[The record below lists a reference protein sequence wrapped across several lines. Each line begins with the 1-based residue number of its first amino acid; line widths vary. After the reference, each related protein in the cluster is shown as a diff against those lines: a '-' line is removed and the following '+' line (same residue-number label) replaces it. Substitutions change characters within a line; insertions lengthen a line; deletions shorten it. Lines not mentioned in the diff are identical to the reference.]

1 MQADILCNGRGL
13 DFTTGAWETGHDQ
26 GRGTLMADEGD
37 KCSTY
42 STSTSLVYNSEV
54 PMLLNCK
61 RFNEKNRIW
70 LHQISKNKEESKKKR
85 KLELKIVKWSHKHYP
100 IKLNTTSKL
109 PTSIPL
115 LQDAHTTIKV
125 LQHFAGCVNLTK
137 GWSFDSRGYW
147 QKAAAQAA
155 VGSNFHS
162 RLGLHKATCPHMSK
176 YIWFR

>member
-1 MQADILCNGRGL
+1 MGNRPRPGTGDLNGR
-13 DFTTGAWETGHDQ
+13 W
-26 GRGTLMADEGD
+26 GRQMFHLFHLHFF
-37 KCSTY
+37 
-42 STSTSLVYNSEV
+42 SLQLWGSHVVKLQAIQWKKSDLTASNQQ
-54 PMLLNCK
+54 K
-61 RFNEKNRIW
+61 QRRK
-70 LHQISKNKEESKKKR
+70 QKKR

-162 RLGLHKATCPHMSK
+162 RLGLHKATYPHMSK